1 MRLGSVALVGAG
13 PGDPR
18 LITVHGL
25 ALLRAADVVVY
36 DRLVDRRLLDEAPG
50 ARHIFAGK
58 AHGEHTLEQ
67 EAINALLVMHARCG
81 RRVVRL
87 KGGDPFV
94 FGRGGEEAEALARA
108 GVSFEVVPGVSAA
121 VAVPARAGIP
131 LTHRGVAA
139 SFAVVTGHEACDKTA
154 GIDWAAVAT
163 ATDTLV
169 VLMGLRE
176 LPRIVE
182 RLRAAGRS
190 AATPV
195 AVISEGTTAR
205 ERTVVGRLDDIAIRV
220 EAAGLTSPAVIVI
233 GEVVRLR
240 ARLNT
245 LEYRAAPRLRRGA
258 ASLGGIGGPFEAP
271 QVINQPKGLR
281 HVKAPGPRISNGMC
295 LAE

>member
-1 MRLGSVALVGAG
+1 VRLGSVALVGAG

-36 DRLVDRRLLDEAPG
+36 DRLVDRRLLDEAPS

-58 AHGEHTLEQ
+58 AHGEHALEQ
-67 EAINALLVMHARCG
+67 DTINALLVMHARCG

-94 FGRGGEEAEALARA
+94 FGRGAEEAEALVRA
-108 GVSFEVVPGVSAA
+108 GIPFEVVPGVSAA

-139 SFAVVTGHEACDKTA
+139 SFAVVTGHEACDKA
-154 GIDWAAVAT
+154 AADVDWAAVAT

-182 RLRAAGRS
+182 RLRAAGR
-190 AATPV
+190 APATPV

-205 ERTVVGRLDDIAIRV
+205 ERTVTGRLDDIADRV
-220 EAAGLTSPAVIVI
+220 QAAGLTSPAVIVI
-233 GEVVRLR
+233 GDVVRLR
-240 ARLNT
+240 TRLRARRG
-245 LEYRAAPRLRRGA
+245 YRAAPRLRRGA
-258 ASLGGIGGPFEAP
+258 VSVGGVGGHVGAP
-271 QVINQPKGLR
+271 
-281 HVKAPGPRISNGMC
+281 M
-295 LAE
+295 